1 MNLDDDIG
9 RIEKELQ
16 ALSKSIFGKLYRLQI
31 AAAMTAQEPPIWSRR
46 LSGTLRIAENQVAAE
61 ITAFAQ
67 LGALQLFP
75 NEYDR
80 RKLYQL
86 VPHPIWGFSRTLLET
101 TIQGMFPDAGEE
113 KVAEYWAVVLD
124 GAEPLPLLD
133 RS

>member
-1 MNLDDDIG
+1 MNSGDDIG
-9 RIEKELQ
+9 RIKKQLQ
-16 ALSKSIFGKLYRLQI
+16 DLSKSVFGKQYRLQI

-61 ITAFAQ
+61 IAAFAE

-86 VPHPIWGFSRTLLET
+86 TRHPIWGFSRTLLET
-101 TIQGMFPDAGEE
+101 TIQSMFPEAGED